1 MTRTCLQ
8 NRNRLTDLE
17 NKLTVTKGEKR
28 EHRVNEEIETD
39 IYTLL
44 YENQVTVKNLLYS
57 TGQYTIMSYMEKEPE
72 KKKGYMYMYN

>member
-1 MTRTCLQ
+1 MISSLMCGILKKMIRTCSQ
-8 NRNRLTDLE
+8 DRNRLTDLE

-44 YENQVTVKNLLYS
+44 YEN
-57 TGQYTIMSYMEKEPE
+57 
-72 KKKGYMYMYN
+72 